1 MKHLCT
7 TAALLTVL
15 LLGCD
20 KPQDPSNTD
29 GGASQIPS
37 PSQPSGND
45 SSPQAAACEKRPI
58 LPADPRY
65 IVLCD
70 EISVLYDAK
79 ARIPRAVLEVLSPQ
93 KIKGKATREDDEFR
107 EDERLPES
115 AQAEPQDYRRS
126 GYDRGH
132 LAPAADFKHSEEAM
146 ASSFLLSNIAPQQAQ
161 FNRNAWAGLESA
173 TRECALSQRQ
183 LSVVTGTIGEGGTLK
198 EEGRVVI
205 PRQFYKV
212 WVTSRGYRAWVM
224 PNVGAGVPQKELT
237 GSAYARFEVTLDELR
252 KATGLNLAPGTA
264 GEMKGRLCAASIPLS
279 R

>member
-1 MKHLCT
+1 MSQ
-7 TAALLTVL
+7 
-15 LLGCD
+15 
-20 KPQDPSNTD
+20 PPS
-29 GGASQIPS
+29 Q
-37 PSQPSGND
+37 SQPSEKKP
-45 SSPQAAACEKRPI
+45 STQPAACEKRPI

-65 IVLCD
+65 ITLCD

-79 ARIPRAVLEVLSPQ
+79 ARIPRAVLEVLSAR
-93 KIKGKATREDDEFR
+93 KISGEATRDDDEFR

-115 AQAEPQDYRRS
+115 AQARPQDYRRS

-146 ASSFLLSNIAPQQAQ
+146 ASSFLLSNVAPQQAQ

-173 TRECALSQRQ
+173 TRECALNQRQ

-205 PRQFYKV
+205 PRQFYKL
-212 WVTSRGYRAWVM
+212 WVSSRGYRAWVM
-224 PNVGAGVPQKELT
+224 PNVGAGVPQKELS

-252 KATGLNLAPGTA
+252 KATGLNLAPGTS
-264 GEMKGRLCAASIPLS
+264 GEAKGRLCAASIPLS